1 MPNTT
6 VVTAE
11 DYRHSI
17 YPVVEPYIYNS
28 GFVKLRETRV
38 SWEVPTRFASRLRVN
53 QLNVAVVGRNLFTWT
68 DYPNYDPENATN
80 SGNGGQGFEMGSL
93 PTTKSIGLNLTITP

>member
-1 MPNTT
+1 M
-6 VVTAE
+6 
-11 DYRHSI
+11 
-17 YPVVEPYIYNS
+17 
-28 GFVKLRETRV
+28 
-38 SWEVPTRFASRLRVN
+38 
-53 QLNVAVVGRNLFTWT
+53 VGRNLFTWT